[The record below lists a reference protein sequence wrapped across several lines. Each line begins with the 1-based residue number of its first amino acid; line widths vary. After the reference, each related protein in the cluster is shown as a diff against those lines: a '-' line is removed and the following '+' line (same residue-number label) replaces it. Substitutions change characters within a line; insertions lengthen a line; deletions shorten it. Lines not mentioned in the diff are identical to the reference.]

1 MTSPKKFQARCAK
14 PWRNSWVWHLQW
26 QVAGFQSYIS
36 TKRVH
41 SPGHISSVAW
51 EGERQGR
58 ASLHRPSY
66 TAKQGALD
74 GRAGA
79 LPSACGLWWLC
90 ANRSSLFWMGLVISG
105 LLPTPR
111 QQVSPKGCD
120 LRDVEKAPVK
130 VALFF
135 FFFFGNST
143 SGTPGILVPQ
153 SGMEPK
159 EIKLVH
165 PKGNQPRIFIRRTD
179 ADAEA
184 PILCPPDAKSQFT
197 GKDPDAG
204 KDWGQEEKEDGW
216 HGWMTSSTQ

>member
-1 MTSPKKFQARCAK
+1 
-14 PWRNSWVWHLQW
+14 
-26 QVAGFQSYIS
+26 
-36 TKRVH
+36 
-41 SPGHISSVAW
+41 
-51 EGERQGR
+51 
-58 ASLHRPSY
+58 
-66 TAKQGALD
+66 
-74 GRAGA
+74 
-79 LPSACGLWWLC
+79 
-90 ANRSSLFWMGLVISG
+90 MGLVISG

-130 VALFF
+130 VALF

-204 KDWGQEEKEDGW
+204 KD
-216 HGWMTSSTQ
+216 